1 MAAENI
7 DMNDVRQRWVA
18 DDPTCLLARW
28 VTDLLAC
35 LQDELGDL
43 EGSIRMVEF
52 EANNSGSDEE
62 WLEDTADTATLLRQ
76 R

>member
-7 DMNDVRQRWVA
+7 DMNDVGQQG
-18 DDPTCLLARW
+18 DPLMSGRLTCAI
-28 VTDLLAC
+28 
-35 LQDELGDL
+35 QDEFEDV
-43 EGSIRMVEF
+43 EGAIRMVEF
-52 EANNSGSDEE
+52 EANTSSSDED